1 MKRLLY
7 LGVVIGLIIVISAS
21 IASAE
26 APRPPSHD
34 SVVRVTASGLNLDEQ
49 SLSVASS
56 TRDCTPT
63 DVAYLQWDLSDIPDS
78 ETIGTA
84 VLSLTP
90 YFTSQTASA
99 TLALHE
105 TESNWEEGALT
116 YDNAPAVGALIE
128 TVSAPTST
136 GQLITFESSALASYI
151 EASLA
156 DDAVS
161 FALQF
166 HGGCSAGVSVV
177 LFEDV
182 ESGAS
187 PPDLELAPSEPSDP
201 LTGDGPGGVGRT
213 DGTSNLTMWLKA
225 DVGTYTDAD
234 CSLAASNGDPI
245 ACWDDQSGSDLN
257 VVAASAAGWPSYV
270 TDTLNSQPV
279 VTFDGVDDQLNS
291 VATLGITGDEPRTLI
306 VVANRQS
313 ANVSSVIVHTGGTVP
328 NQAFGLD
335 SGSEHFYFYRWLYD
349 VEIDP
354 RPISQHQIYAFQ
366 HEPGLSSAYIDGTQV
381 GTIGGAANT
390 VNNIAMI
397 GGRNSDGSYHGG
409 DIAEVIIYDVALN
422 SAQRTLVDNY
432 LSAKYNLAITDD
444 RYAGDNATQNDY
456 DLDVAGVGAESD
468 GSHRVGHSA
477 GLVISSSGILNV
489 GEYVIAGH
497 RTPINRDNTTDV
509 PADVEQRWERA
520 WYVDKTGSVDVT
532 LSFDFSE
539 GGRGG
544 TAGVASN
551 YVLLYSPVNAFSW
564 TKLVEGASSVDGD
577 RVSFTV
583 PDADL
588 ADGYYGFGTKDASQ
602 SPTVLGLRNFAAQTL
617 SVASVRRVVGLLGL
631 AGAICLAF
639 FWHRRRRIL

>member
-1 MKRLLY
+1 MKRPLY
-7 LGVVIGLIIVISAS
+7 LGAAIGLIAMITFS
-21 IASAE
+21 IASAQT
-26 APRPPSHD
+26 PRPPSQD
-34 SVVRVTASGLNLDEQ
+34 SAVRVTASGLNLDGQ
-49 SLSVASS
+49 TLSVASS

-63 DVAYLQWDLSDIPDS
+63 DVVYLQWDLSDIPDN

-90 YFTSQTASA
+90 YFTSQTGSA

-105 TESNWEEGALT
+105 TASNWEEGTLT
-116 YDNAPAVGALIE
+116 HDNAPAVGALIE

-136 GQLITFESSALASYI
+136 GQAITFESSSLVSYI
-151 EASLA
+151 DGSLVN
-156 DDAVS
+156 DVVS

-182 ESGAS
+182 ESGTT
-187 PPDLELAPSEPSDP
+187 PPDLELTSGEVSDA
-201 LTGDGPGGVGRT
+201 LSGNGPGGVGT
-213 DGTSNLTMWLKA
+213 IDGTSSLRMWLKA

-313 ANVSSVIVHTGGTVP
+313 ANVSSVIVHTGGTVS

-335 SGSEHFYFYRWLYD
+335 SGSDHFYFYRWLYD

-390 VNNIAMI
+390 VNNTAMI

-444 RYAGDNATQNDY
+444 RYAGDNAAQNDY
-456 DLDVAGVGAESD
+456 DLDVAGIGAESD

-497 RTPINRDNTTDV
+497 RTPINGDNTTDV

-520 WYVDKTGSVDVT
+520 WYVDKTGTVDVT

-588 ADGYYGFGTKDASQ
+588 ADGYYGFGTKDADE
-602 SPTVLGLRNFAAQTL
+602 SPTVIGMRNFAAHTL
-617 SVASVRRVVGLLGL
+617 SAENMGWVVGLLGL
-631 AGAICLAF
+631 MAVGSLAF
-639 FWHRRRRIL
+639 VWHRRRGIR